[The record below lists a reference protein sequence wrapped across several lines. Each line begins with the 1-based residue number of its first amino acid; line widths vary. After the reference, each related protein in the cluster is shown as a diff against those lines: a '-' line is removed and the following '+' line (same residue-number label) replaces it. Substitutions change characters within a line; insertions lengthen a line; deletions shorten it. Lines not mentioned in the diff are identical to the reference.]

1 VPSLSQ
7 RKKVLL
13 LCPYPV
19 GVAPGQRLK
28 YEQYFPYFA
37 SRGYDVTVSPFFSRR
52 AWQILYR
59 KGHIPEKALWV
70 LFGYARRLLDL
81 LRLPAYDGA
90 YVFLHATP
98 FGGSGFEACVRKLA
112 RRMVYDI
119 DDLVFL
125 PQQSTSN
132 GWISRLRRP
141 GKIHYLMERADH
153 VITCTPFL
161 DNYVR
166 ERNSRT
172 TDISSTIRTD
182 FYVPT
187 SAYQNKR
194 PLTIGWSGSHSTAK
208 YIQLVAPALQ
218 ALAETHDFRLKVIGA
233 TGVAIPGVSVECQPW
248 AESTEVADLAEIDV
262 GIYPLPEE
270 KWVLG
275 KSGLKALQY
284 MALGIPTV
292 ATAIGANFRVIEH
305 ARSGFLVRH
314 QEEWRDALANL
325 LDDANLRRAIGTAA
339 RARVVEHYSVE
350 ANQARYGQVLDGV
363 FFQGGTKCAR

>member
-1 VPSLSQ
+1 MSQLSR
-7 RKKVLL
+7 RKKILL

-37 SRGYDVTVSPFFSRR
+37 SRGYDFTVSPFFSRR
-52 AWQILYR
+52 AWQVLYR
-59 KGHIPEKALWV
+59 KGHLPEKAFWV
-70 LFGYARRLLDL
+70 LLGYARRIFDL
-81 LRLPAYDGA
+81 ARLSAYDGA

-112 RRMVYDI
+112 RSMVYDI

-125 PQQSTSN
+125 PQKSAQN
-132 GWISRLRRP
+132 AWISRFRRP

-153 VITCTPFL
+153 VITCTPYL
-161 DNYVR
+161 DSYVR
-166 ERNSRT
+166 QRNSRT

-182 FYVPT
+182 VYVPT
-187 SAYQNKR
+187 NSYRNHR

-208 YIQLVAPALQ
+208 YLQLVAPALQ
-218 ALAETHDFRLKVIGA
+218 ALAQTHSFRLKVIGA
-233 TGVAIPGVSVECQPW
+233 CGIEIPGVRVECQAW
-248 AESTEVADLAEIDV
+248 NESTEVADLAEIDV
-262 GIYPLPEE
+262 GIYPLPDEQ
-270 KWVLG
+270 WVLG

-305 ARSGFLVRH
+305 ARSGFLVRE
-314 QEEWRDALANL
+314 QAEWVASLARL
-325 LDDANLRRAIGTAA
+325 LDDPELRRSIGTAA
-339 RARVVEHYSVE
+339 RERVVEYYSVE
-350 ANQARYGQVLDGV
+350 ANQARYGRVLDGV
-363 FFQGGTKCAR
+363 FAPEAACAP